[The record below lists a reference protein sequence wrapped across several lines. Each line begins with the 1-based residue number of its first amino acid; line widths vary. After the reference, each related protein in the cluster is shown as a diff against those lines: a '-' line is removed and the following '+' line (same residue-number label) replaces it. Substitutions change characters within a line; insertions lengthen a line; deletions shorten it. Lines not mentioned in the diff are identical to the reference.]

1 MLLHL
6 RILIECFFSGPKEC
20 DDCRVIHFRVLPG
33 FEDAFPATIHKRT
46 KHIDEVAGALNK
58 LLAHFT
64 STRWEERTKAWDFYR
79 EYEPVIH
86 MLADKVEKA
95 LPETVKHA
103 YDAGYRKWSHHAP
116 TVKLAK

>member
-1 MLLHL
+1 MRRLP
-6 RILIECFFSGPKEC
+6 RN
-20 DDCRVIHFRVLPG
+20 HFRVLPG

-64 STRWEERTKAWDFYR
+64 STRWEEPTKAWDFYR